1 MKTSGFYFF
10 LHDHAAERS
19 HPMFQFLITEE
30 ERTLLMDLLECDISE
45 LHSEIVDTDRREYR
59 EMLKNRERLMK
70 KLQRQLTQ
78 DVQEIGTP

>member
-1 MKTSGFYFF
+1 
-10 LHDHAAERS
+10 
-19 HPMFQFLITEE
+19 MFQFLITEE